1 MPDNFNNFLQKL
13 PPETQALLRKVWEG
27 LAPTERAAVQEI
39 VTAFPSQTELL
50 KLMLKLSAS
59 QFKQT
64 FGQKHKVA
72 IVGPANVGKST
83 LYNQLVRNP
92 QERAEVSPLPGT
104 TRENQSADAGMFT
117 VVDTPGADAVGQVG
131 QREREL
137 ALAAAGEADFLI
149 IVFDAIQGIKQTEL
163 DLYEQL
169 IALSKPYI
177 VVLNKTDLVR
187 KDEQKVTE
195 LAARQLGLQPDQVIP
210 VSAKKG
216 ENLNQVVVAIAA
228 SEPQIIAALGQALP
242 QYRWQLAWRSIASA
256 ASVSAVIAL
265 TPLPV
270 LDFGPLVV
278 TQSMMVLGLARIYNY
293 KINLS
298 RAREL
303 VITFG
308 LGFLGRTLFAEL
320 SKLGGVPG
328 WILSAAIASSTT
340 VVMGYAAA
348 IWFER
353 GERLSNDTLKK
364 LTTEMTKFM
373 LEYLRSFGKRKPN
386 RKGLQQ
392 RITEALEQSPM
403 AEDRSVLDHEA
414 GEAAG
419 SETQSDG

>member
-1 MPDNFNNFLQKL
+1 MPDNFNSYLNKL
-13 PPETQALLRKVWEG
+13 PPETQVLLRKVWDG
-27 LAPTERAAVQEI
+27 LAPTERKAVQEI
-39 VTAFPSQTELL
+39 VTAFPSQTDLL
-50 KLMLKLSAS
+50 KLMLKLSSA

-64 FGQKHKVA
+64 FGQKRSVA

-83 LYNQLVRNP
+83 LYNQMVRNP

-104 TRENQSADAGMFT
+104 TRENKAADAGIFM
-117 VVDTPGADAVGQVG
+117 VVDTPGADAVGPVG

-137 ALAAAGEADFLI
+137 ALSAAGEADFLI

-169 IALSKPYI
+169 TALNKPYI
-177 VVLNKTDLVR
+177 VVLNKIDLVR
-187 KDEQKVTE
+187 KDEQQVVE
-195 LAARQLGLQPDQVIP
+195 LAAKHLGLNPEQVIL

-216 ENLNQVVVAIAA
+216 ENLNQVVMAIAA

-265 TPLPV
+265 TPLPI
-270 LDFGPLVV
+270 LDFGPLIV
-278 TQSMMVLGLARIYNY
+278 TQSVMVLGLARIYNY
-293 KINLS
+293 KITLE

-303 VITFG
+303 VVAFG
-308 LGFLGRTLFAEL
+308 LGFLGRTLFQEL
-320 SKLGGVPG
+320 SKLGGLPG

-353 GERLSNDTLKK
+353 GERLSNKAVKK
-364 LTTEMTKFM
+364 LTTEMTQFI
-373 LEYLRSFGKRKPN
+373 LEYLRDFGKRKPG
-386 RKGLQQ
+386 RKSLQQ
-392 RITEALEQSPM
+392 RITEALEQSPI
-403 AEDRSVLDHEA
+403 AKDRSVLDREA
-414 GEAAG
+414 EEEGE
-419 SETQSDG
+419 

>member
-1 MPDNFNNFLQKL
+1 MPDILNNYLKKL
-13 PPETQALLRKVWEG
+13 PPETQGLLLKVWDK
-27 LAPTERAAVQEI
+27 LAPSERAAVQEI
-39 VTAFPSQTELL
+39 VTAFPSQTDLL

-59 QFKQT
+59 QLKQT
-64 FGQKHKVA
+64 FGQKHRVA

-83 LYNQLVRNP
+83 LYNQLVHSP

-104 TRENQSADAGMFT
+104 TRENQAGDSGIFT
-117 VVDTPGADAVGQVG
+117 VVDTPGADAVGPVG

-137 ALAAAGEADFLI
+137 ALNAAAEADFLI

-163 DLYEQL
+163 DLYQEL
-169 IALSKPYI
+169 IGLDKPYI
-177 VVLNKTDLVR
+177 VALNKVDLVR
-187 KDEQKVTE
+187 KDEQKVVE
-195 LAARQLGLQPDQVIP
+195 QAAQHLNLSPEQVIP
-210 VSAKKG
+210 ISAKKG

-228 SEPQIIAALGQALP
+228 SEPRIIAALGQALP

-270 LDFGPLVV
+270 LDFGPLIV
-278 TQSMMVLGLARIYNY
+278 TQSVMVLGLARIYDY
-293 KINLS
+293 KITLK

-303 VITFG
+303 VFTFG
-308 LGFLGRTLFAEL
+308 LGYLGRTLFQEL

-353 GERLSNDTLKK
+353 GERLSSDAMKK
-364 LTTEMTKFM
+364 LSSEMTKFM
-373 LEYLRSFGKRKPN
+373 LEYLRGFGKRKPG

-392 RITEALEQSPM
+392 RITEALEESPM
-403 AEDRSVLDHEA
+403 AEDRSVLDRQA
-414 GEAAG
+414 GE
-419 SETQSDG
+419 EKE

>member
-1 MPDNFNNFLQKL
+1 MAENFNNYLQKL
-13 PPETQALLRKVWEG
+13 PPETQALLRKVWDG
-27 LAPTERAAVQEI
+27 LAPSERMAVQEI
-39 VTAFPSQTELL
+39 VSAFPSQTELL

-64 FGQKHKVA
+64 FGQKRNVA

-83 LYNQLVRNP
+83 LYNQLVRSP

-104 TRENQSADAGMFT
+104 TRENQTGDTGIFT
-117 VVDTPGADAVGQVG
+117 VVDTPGADAVGPVG

-137 ALAAAGEADFLI
+137 ALDAAAEADFLI

-163 DLYEQL
+163 DLYQEL
-169 IALSKPYI
+169 IALDKPYI
-177 VVLNKTDLVR
+177 VALNKIDMVR
-187 KDEQKVTE
+187 KDEQQVIE
-195 LAARQLGLQPDQVIP
+195 LAAKHLNLQPEQVIP
-210 VSAKKG
+210 ISAKKG

-265 TPLPV
+265 TPLPI

-278 TQSMMVLGLARIYNY
+278 TQSMMVLALARIYDY
-293 KINLS
+293 KITLE

-303 VITFG
+303 VFAFG
-308 LGFLGRTLFAEL
+308 LGYLGRTLFQEL

-340 VVMGYAAA
+340 VVMGYASA

-353 GERLSNDTLKK
+353 GERLSNDAVKK
-364 LTTEMTKFM
+364 LTSEMTKFF
-373 LEYLRSFGKRKPN
+373 LEYLRSFGKRKPGH
-386 RKGLQQ
+386 KGLQQ
-392 RITEALEQSPM
+392 RITEALEESPM
-403 AEDRSVLDHEA
+403 AEDRSVLDKKVE
-414 GEAAG
+414 ED
-419 SETQSDG
+419 EEE